1 MNNDKYLEKIE
12 ELRAEAKPEEQPL
25 FDYLELYRPME
36 NYDGVADRSS
46 SGIQSDLVDIIDI
59 DVNTIARYMIALGYK
74 VVIWHGYAYWNM
86 RNIQYDREEED

>member
-1 MNNDKYLEKIE
+1 MSNDKYLDKIA

-25 FDYLELYRPME
+25 LDYLELYRPME

-46 SGIQSDLVDIIDI
+46 SGIQSDLVDIVDI
-59 DVNTIARYMIALGYK
+59 PINVIARYMVDLGYK

-86 RNIQYDREEED
+86 RNILYEENE